1 MTRVCRFLGS
11 VVLLSAVFVAGI
23 TLIRP

>member
-11 VVLLSAVFVAGI
+11 VVFLSAVFVAGI